1 MRGAVMEGAMKI
13 LILNGPGLDDL
24 RRLDSSFDKE
34 LTLAH
39 IETACGALCAKYA
52 IDMTFRQGNVVNELF
67 DWIGRNASEF
77 DALIINPI
85 GYYSYEAYE
94 KFEEYRS
101 AIKVLA
107 HLKKPVVEVHISNI
121 FRHGAD
127 LIEPLREPDAQIGFI
142 SGLGLHSYLLA
153 IESIAQKFNLQGKAS

>member
-1 MRGAVMEGAMKI
+1 MKTKSL

-24 RRLDSSFDKE
+24 RRLDSSFDE
-34 LTLAH
+34 HLTLTR
-39 IETACGALCAKYA
+39 IEQECGKLCASYG
-52 IDMTFRQGNVVNELF
+52 IEMTFRQGNVVSELF
-67 DWIGRNASEF
+67 DWIAKGAKEY

-101 AIKVLA
+101 AIKMLA
-107 HLKKPVVEVHISNI
+107 HLQKPIIEVHITNI
-121 FRHGAD
+121 FRHGAS
-127 LIEPLREPDAQIGFI
+127 LIEPLREPDAEIGFI

-153 IESIAQKFNLQGKAS
+153 IQAIAERSK

>member
-1 MRGAVMEGAMKI
+1 MKV

-24 RRLDSSFDKE
+24 RRLDSSFDKD
-34 LTLAH
+34 LTLDR
-39 IETACGALCAKYA
+39 IEEACGALCASYG
-52 IDMTFRQGNVVNELF
+52 IDMTFRQGDVVRELF
-67 DWIGRNASEF
+67 DWVGRNASEF

-94 KFEEYRS
+94 TFEKYRS

-121 FRHGAD
+121 FRRGAH

-142 SGLGLHSYLLA
+142 CGLGLHSYLLA
-153 IESIAQKFNLQGKAS
+153 IESIAQKANLKGSTP